1 VPLTR
6 IVKSIAVFSEKD
18 DGSTT
23 FALLLLR
30 GDHELNEI
38 KASKLAGISPFRF
51 ASESEVEEYL
61 GCKPGYI
68 GPAMVDRKKWLFLQI
83 AALPP

>member
-1 VPLTR
+1 MACADVAEFLSVPLTR

-38 KASKLAGISPFRF
+38 KASKLAGISPS
-51 ASESEVEEYL
+51 AS
-61 GCKPGYI
+61 
-68 GPAMVDRKKWLFLQI
+68 PAKVKSRISRLQTRLHW
-83 AALPP
+83 AC